1 MEGTGMISLPEQK
14 RIVRAY
20 LREPVAAERWF
31 SYYSGTEP
39 RSPEVVR
46 ESLREAVARCLMS

>member
-1 MEGTGMISLPEQK
+1 MISLPEQK